1 MSRLVGKYGGV
12 LVCGLTLASTL
23 VASPTIGATVGEKRC
38 AALETQLTDVVQKT
52 KQPAPKSVG
61 TLSDK
66 ARSLCAK
73 GKTAQGLRTYAKAL
87 KIMGSQP
94 ALPKD

>member
-1 MSRLVGKYGGV
+1 MLTKFG
-12 LVCGLTLASTL
+12 CGLTLALATL
-23 VASPTIGATVGEKRC
+23 LLAPPATGATIGQSRC
-38 AALETQLTDVVQKT
+38 AALDTQLSGVVLKT
-52 KQPAPKSVG
+52 RQPTPKSVG

-66 ARSLCAK
+66 AHALCAK

>member
-1 MSRLVGKYGGV
+1 MSRVTRKFGSAIALA
-12 LVCGLTLASTL
+12 LASML
-23 VASPTIGATVGEKRC
+23 VASPSMGATIGQKRC
-38 AALETQLTDVVQKT
+38 MTLDAQLSGVVQKS

-66 ARSLCAK
+66 ARSLCTK

>member
-1 MSRLVGKYGGV
+1 MSRVARKFGGV
-12 LVCGLTLASTL
+12 IVLAM
-23 VASPTIGATVGEKRC
+23 ASMLAAPPSIGATIGQKRC
-38 AALETQLTDVVQKT
+38 QALDAQLSGVVHED

-66 ARSLCAK
+66 ARALCAK

>member
-1 MSRLVGKYGGV
+1 MSRVARKFGGV
-12 LVCGLTLASTL
+12 VGLALASML
-23 VASPTIGATVGEKRC
+23 VASSSMGATIGQKRC
-38 AALETQLTDVVQKT
+38 LTLDTQLSGVVQNS

-66 ARSLCAK
+66 ARSLCTK

>member
-1 MSRLVGKYGGV
+1 MSRVARKFGGV
-12 LVCGLTLASTL
+12 IVLAMASMLAASSSIAST
-23 VASPTIGATVGEKRC
+23 IGQTRC
-38 AALETQLTDVVQKT
+38 QALDTQLSGVVHAN

-61 TLSDK
+61 TLSDR
-66 ARSLCAK
+66 ARALCAK

-94 ALPKD
+94 ALPRE